1 MKSSTGLKHWVYI
14 ITVFLLVLSGFAQMP
29 IFKRYYIADIPGFGW
44 LADFYVTH
52 LIHYLSASVLIG
64 LFAYS
69 ILTFFL
75 SGANPLTPVGKTR
88 IALLSGLIL
97 TGSLMVFKNLEGVYF
112 NAGLI
117 IGLDLIHLGLC
128 MTFLLVSFYALI
140 RKAAWVSR

>member
-69 ILTFFL
+69 LLTFFL
-75 SGANPLTPVGKTR
+75 SGATPLTPVGKTR
-88 IALLSGLIL
+88 IVLLFGLIL

-140 RKAAWVSR
+140 RKAAWVTR